1 MKAVI
6 LAGGLGTR
14 LSEETSIKPKPMVDV
29 GDMPI
34 LWHIMKIYAH
44 YGVDD
49 FVILCGYRGHVI
61 KEFFRNYSMRRTNVR
76 FDLRCGSMDILG
88 EVPEPWTVTLVD
100 TGEETMTGGRIR
112 RAREF
117 IGDDTFFLTYG
128 DGVSDVDLSALLAQH
143 RAEGN
148 EVTLTAVQPPGRF
161 GALTLAEGQSQV
173 SSFIEKPAGDSAWI
187 NGGYFCVEPSAIDR
201 IDSDATSWE
210 KAPLGR
216 IASDG
221 KLAAYRHTGFWHPM
235 DTLRDKHHLDELWR
249 QGKAPWKFW

>member
-128 DGVSDVDLSALLAQH
+128 DGVSDVDLSALLGKKPPWVGLHQTASSRPIDTPDSGTPWTPCVTSTTWMSCGAKAKRPGSSGSDLYPDRH
-143 RAEGN
+143 RRCAH
-148 EVTLTAVQPPGRF
+148 R
-161 GALTLAEGQSQV
+161 
-173 SSFIEKPAGDSAWI
+173 
-187 NGGYFCVEPSAIDR
+187 R
-201 IDSDATSWE
+201 
-210 KAPLGR
+210 
-216 IASDG
+216 
-221 KLAAYRHTGFWHPM
+221 YRT
-235 DTLRDKHHLDELWR
+235 TRR
-249 QGKAPWKFW
+249 